1 MTASTRPADVS
12 DLDVDLSGRTALITG
27 AGSGIGAAIAEYFV
41 DHGAT
46 VALVDLADAA
56 AVADRLGG
64 NARAYRCDVTDR
76 ASVEAATA
84 AAEADI
90 GPVDILVNSAGV
102 ARLAPAEDL
111 SDEFWDLTMGVNLKG
126 TFLTSQ
132 VLGRRMLERGD
143 GTIINLASQAASVA
157 LADHAAYCASKA
169 GVIGLTKVLASEWAG
184 RGVRVNAISP
194 TVVLTPLGRDAW
206 LNPKGDALLTQ
217 IPVGRFAEPEEVA
230 ALAAFL
236 ASRSS
241 SMLNGADLVIDGGYT
256 IR

>member
-1 MTASTRPADVS
+1 
-12 DLDVDLSGRTALITG
+12 
-27 AGSGIGAAIAEYFV
+27 
-41 DHGAT
+41 
-46 VALVDLADAA
+46 
-56 AVADRLGG
+56 
-64 NARAYRCDVTDR
+64 VTDR
-76 ASVEAATA
+76 ASVEGVVA
-84 AAEADI
+84 AAEADL

-102 ARLAPAEDL
+102 ARLAPAEEM
-111 SDEFWDLTMGVNLKG
+111 SDEFWDLTMAVNVKG

-132 VLGRRMLERGD
+132 ILGRRMLQRGD

-157 LADHAAYCASKA
+157 LADHVAYCASKA

-194 TVVLTPLGRDAW
+194 TVVLTPLGREAW
-206 LNPKGDALLTQ
+206 LNAKGDALLTQ

-241 SMLNGADLVIDGGYT
+241 SMLNGADIVIDGGYT

>member
-56 AVADRLGG
+56 PLADRFGG

-76 ASVEAATA
+76 ASVESAVA
-84 AAEADI
+84 AAEADL

-126 TFLTSQ
+126 TFLASQ
-132 VLGRRMLERGD
+132 VLGRRMLGRGD

-194 TVVLTPLGRDAW
+194 TVVLTALGRDAW
-206 LNPKGDALLTQ
+206 LNPKGDELLTQ
-217 IPVGRFAEPEEVA
+217 IPVGRFAEPEEIA

-241 SMLNGADLVIDGGYT
+241 SMLNGADLVIDGGYS

>member
-1 MTASTRPADVS
+1 MTASIRTADVS

-27 AGSGIGAAIAEYFV
+27 AGSGIGAAIAEYFAG
-41 DHGAT
+41 HGAT
-46 VALVDLADAA
+46 VALVDLADAGPVA
-56 AVADRLGG
+56 AALGER
-64 NARAYRCDVTDR
+64 ARAYQCDVTDR
-76 ASVEAATA
+76 ASVEEAVA
-84 AAEADI
+84 AAEADL

-102 ARLAPAEDL
+102 ARLAAAEEL
-111 SDEFWDLTMGVNLKG
+111 SDEFWDLTMAVNLTG
-126 TFLTSQ
+126 TFLMSQ

-157 LADHAAYCASKA
+157 LAEHAAYCASKA